1 MMGFGTFWV
10 ITARLPDCTGC
21 SVPVATQ
28 QAVLMAWCHDDGI
41 KLLQVGG
48 PSLFGMGAH
57 QEDFRAFLSA
67 HFQPQPA
74 TANEAASGGA
84 EPEALQH
91 KAAPGGPFAAPAA
104 NGAPLYPSHSSEPGS
119 PARALPVAGK
129 ALSADVYGMQL
140 PTPERKGAV
149 HPDDEAQDDSADD
162 SDFHRQ
168 RQHDSAS
175 SADYSPAAPE
185 EPHGGGT
192 VALQG
197 ELLPPPLAKNRFGA
211 LAKRLQVCYSGLR
224 AQAARCPWT
233 PPLDVATVG

>member
-1 MMGFGTFWV
+1 M
-10 ITARLPDCTGC
+10 L
-21 SVPVATQ
+21 
-28 QAVLMAWCHDDGI
+28 AWRHVNAI
-41 KLLQVGG
+41 LTPQVGG

-74 TANEAASGGA
+74 TADDAASRGGEA
-84 EPEALQH
+84 EALQH
-91 KAAPGGPFAAPAA
+91 KNAPGGPFAAPAA

-140 PTPERKGAV
+140 PTPERKGAA

-162 SDFHRQ
+162 SDFQRQ

-185 EPHGGGT
+185 EPQGGPPG
-192 VALQG
+192 ALQG

-211 LAKRLQVCYSGLR
+211 LAKRLQVR
-224 AQAARCPWT
+224 
-233 PPLDVATVG
+233 TVGFRVSAAPHFWTVLQWPDSRTCFRAYSVFMYCFD

>member
-1 MMGFGTFWV
+1 
-10 ITARLPDCTGC
+10 
-21 SVPVATQ
+21 
-28 QAVLMAWCHDDGI
+28 
-41 KLLQVGG
+41 
-48 PSLFGMGAH
+48 MGAH

-74 TANEAASGGA
+74 TAEEAAAGGGGA
-84 EPEALQH
+84 EALQH

-140 PTPERKGAV
+140 PTPERKGAA
-149 HPDDEAQDDSADD
+149 HPDNEAQGDSADD
-162 SDFHRQ
+162 SDFQRQ

-185 EPHGGGT
+185 ELQGGPPG
-192 VALQG
+192 ALQG

-211 LAKRLQVCYSGLR
+211 LAKRLQVCYSGFGG
-224 AQAARCPWT
+224 QAARCPWT
-233 PPLDVATVG
+233 PLLDVATIG